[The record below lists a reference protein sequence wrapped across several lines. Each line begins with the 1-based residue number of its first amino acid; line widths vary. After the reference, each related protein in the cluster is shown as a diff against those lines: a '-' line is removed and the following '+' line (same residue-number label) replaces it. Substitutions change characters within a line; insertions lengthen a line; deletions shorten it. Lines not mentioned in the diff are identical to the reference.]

1 MCRRKSLGSPPE
13 SFWLCFA
20 FGSQKGGR
28 RLFTVQ
34 SDPDYSGADYPFHGF
49 TGLGPLLL
57 FNGFLTFGDAVTQL
71 MPNSRKNEK
80 RLKIFLPY
88 MSNSYKGFDQE
99 QGANCVIKIEAG
111 ACWGGFLS
119 LFSVCGVLSPC
130 CCWDSIADL
139 LGKVLE
145 GNAHEVKMRRG
156 SSQLGSQ

>member
-20 FGSQKGGR
+20 FGSQKAGR

-57 FNGFLTFGDAVTQL
+57 FKGFLTFGDAVTQL
-71 MPNSRKNEK
+71 MPNSRKNGK

-88 MSNSYKGFDQE
+88 MSNSYKGFDHE
-99 QGANCVIKIEAG
+99 KGANCVIKTESG
-111 ACWGGFLS
+111 AS
-119 LFSVCGVLSPC
+119 LVAQWLRICLQKQGTRVRALVWEDPTCCGATRPVSH
-130 CCWDSIADL
+130 SY
-139 LGKVLE
+139 
-145 GNAHEVKMRRG
+145 
-156 SSQLGSQ
+156 

>member
-1 MCRRKSLGSPPE
+1 MSELKGGCLWSWLHGRRGGRVCAEGNLGSPPE

-49 TGLGPLLL
+49 TGLGPRLL
-57 FNGFLTFGDAVTQL
+57 FKGFLTFGDAVTQL

-99 QGANCVIKIEAG
+99 QGANCVITIEAG
-111 ACWGGFLS
+111 ACWGDFFLCS
-119 LFSVCGVLSPC
+119 LYVVSWAPTAVGTP
-130 CCWDSIADL
+130 
-139 LGKVLE
+139 
-145 GNAHEVKMRRG
+145 
-156 SSQLGSQ
+156 